1 MTNGLRIVLLFC
13 GVIVVIELFVSFEF
27 SQVLRKDEKLANRT
41 FSGEKRV
48 SQITSYTSQHDR
60 LTVDGSKSLS
70 PNSPLSNLPNNSHSD
85 VPSVSIF
92 EPCGAADIFKNNVSK
107 VAEVISSTGVVFKG
121 LKVRSFQGERIIK
134 NQLEGQ
140 AFSKP
145 ELVAGY
151 NCSNWG
157 VVTTIFE
164 PTKAIKRVADMPSWC
179 LVIVADT
186 KTPTDYMELLNV
198 LESEGTGTNNASND
212 TSATSQLDNVIFFSV
227 DMQKE
232 WESVKGPLGSFVS
245 SLPWKHFSRKNL
257 GFLFAIL
264 HGAEI
269 IFDFDDDN
277 YVKIDEDSGKLMDI
291 LPVKD
296 ESTGDMTLTNV
307 SIVSI
312 GASVFNHHAIMGP
325 SINETSWAR
334 GFPLDLILDSHTHG
348 KVLFQKDVPLWSQK
362 EQVGVI
368 QYLADGN
375 PDIDALHRLA
385 KPLPMT
391 FEFGENA
398 HPVMVPMHTFAPYNA
413 QATIH
418 TKDALW
424 ATLLPSTVPGRVSD
438 IWRSYF
444 AQSIFRD
451 AGLRL
456 VFAPPKIVQS
466 RNVHSY
472 LGDFEAE
479 HDLYAKSSK
488 LVEFLQNWDEPSAN
502 SVPER
507 MEKLWIDL
515 YEHDYIELE
524 DVHAVQFWLGSLK
537 QIGYA
542 FPHLKRRY
550 KNVAVMGQFNYVD
563 SPSQI
568 DNVIFW
574 AQKHRE
580 YFHSVIAAGPFSNEQ
595 VSDLAGHL
603 IEVISTP
610 LNGRKNG
617 HNDPYVNLMVA
628 LQRFKN
634 SSTIEAVLYAHDD
647 ALLNITDLSQGIYP
661 FPTNDIIANTKLMD
675 RDEFS
680 YGDPREAVTSKD
692 DDIRHWAKSTCY
704 RMYPNGT
711 VSSFDNSLSFGSFQD
726 LYAKVPLIPWG
737 KYLQRYC
744 NGAQMLLTKDPE
756 SAKFREK
763 DGSMLFLSY
772 TQADFLFVPTKYA
785 DLFAEAAELHS
796 KHDVF
801 LECAMS
807 KIVDIVRQQANEQVN
822 VRLVKLCTN
831 FKGIRGKLS
840 MIPSCQTH
848 NGIQQSFGIVHPIK
862 MNIYGYKGMDR
873 IMDEIQT

>member
-1 MTNGLRIVLLFC
+1 MTNGLWFVLVFC
-13 GVIVVIELFVSFEF
+13 AVIVAIELLISFQF
-27 SQVLRKDEKLANRT
+27 SEGFRKDDKITNRT
-41 FSGEKRV
+41 FSGGIHPNQTV
-48 SQITSYTSQHDR
+48 TDVFHDR
-60 LTVDGSKSLS
+60 LIGTNISSTDLGAVSDFADNSNTEVLPSNSL
-70 PNSPLSNLPNNSHSD
+70 
-85 VPSVSIF
+85 V
-92 EPCGAADIFKNNVSK
+92 EPCIAANVEKNISK
-107 VAEVISSTGVVFKG
+107 VTEVISSTGVVFKG
-121 LKVRSFQGERIIK
+121 LKVRSFDGERIIR
-134 NQLEGQ
+134 NQFKEQ

-145 ELVAGY
+145 ALVSGY

-164 PTKAIKRVADMPSWC
+164 PTQAIKRVADMPSWC
-179 LVIVADT
+179 LVVVADT
-186 KTPTDYMELLNV
+186 KTPVDYMDLLNN
-198 LESEGTGTNNASND
+198 LESEGTGKNVSND
-212 TSATSQLDNVIFFSV
+212 TSLTSQVNNNVIFFSV
-227 DMQKE
+227 EMQKE

-257 GFLFAIL
+257 GYLFAIL

-277 YVKIDEDSGKLMDI
+277 YVKIDEDSGAMVDI

-296 ESTGDMTLTNV
+296 ELNGDMKLMNV

-348 KVLFQKDVPLWSQK
+348 KVIFQKDVPLWSNK

-368 QYLADGN
+368 QFLADGN

-391 FEFGENA
+391 FDFGENA
-398 HPVMVPMHTFAPYNA
+398 HPVMVPMHAYAPYNA
-413 QATIH
+413 QATLH
-418 TKDALW
+418 TKNALW

-444 AQSIFRD
+444 AQCIFHD

-456 VFAPPKIVQS
+456 VFAPPKIIQS
-466 RNVHSY
+466 RNDHSY

-488 LVEFLQNWDEPSAN
+488 LLEFLQNWDEPSGD
-502 SVPER
+502 SIPER

-524 DVHAVQFWLGSLK
+524 DVYAVQYWLGALK
-537 QIGYA
+537 QIGYI
-542 FPHLKRRY
+542 FPPLKRRY
-550 KNVAVMGQFNYVD
+550 RNVAVMGQFNHVD
-563 SPSQI
+563 FPSQI
-568 DNVIFW
+568 DNVVFW

-580 YFHSVIAAGPFSNEQ
+580 YFHSVIAAGPFSDEQ
-595 VSDLAGHL
+595 VSELAGHS
-603 IEVISTP
+603 IEVIVSS
-610 LNGRKNG
+610 LNGRKHG
-617 HNDPYVNLMVA
+617 HYDPYENLMVA
-628 LQRFKN
+628 LQHFKN
-634 SSTIEAVLYAHDD
+634 SSTIEAVLYVHDD
-647 ALLNITDLSQGIYP
+647 ALLNITDLSQGMYP

-675 RDEFS
+675 REEFS
-680 YGDPREAVTSKD
+680 YGDPREAVISND
-692 DDIRHWAKSTCY
+692 DDVRYWAKSTCY

-711 VSSFDNSLSFGSFQD
+711 VSSFDNSLSFGSFRD
-726 LYAKVPLIPWG
+726 LYSKVPLTQWG
-737 KYLQRYC
+737 MYLQTYC
-744 NGAQMLLTKDPE
+744 TGAQMELTKDPE
-756 SAKFREK
+756 SARFLEQ

-785 DLFAEAAELHS
+785 DLYAKAAELHS
-796 KHDVF
+796 KNNVF

-807 KIVDIVRQQANEQVN
+807 KIVDMVRQQANENVN

-831 FKGIRGKLS
+831 FRAHRGKPS
-840 MIPSCQTH
+840 MIPWCKTH
-848 NGIQQSFGIVHPIK
+848 NNQEQTFGIVHPIK
-862 MNIYGYKGMDR
+862 MNSGGFKDVDR